1 MLLINKEIFIQWKY
15 LKRETDMMEIHKINT
30 KIYCLSLIYFWL
42 FLWYMNW
49 PNMYGKLTE

>member
-15 LKRETDMMEIHKINT
+15 LKRETDMMEIYKINT